1 MFGGIVFEHRNACT
15 FVGPELIQ
23 KAIDGFV
30 ETSIQDHLKWI
41 NRVPVR
47 QFLEGT
53 KIILGQDLSVGL
65 GYS

>member
-30 ETSIQDHLKWI
+30 ETSIQDHLK
-41 NRVPVR
+41 
-47 QFLEGT
+47 
-53 KIILGQDLSVGL
+53 
-65 GYS
+65 